1 MIYNNQQRVVYLY
14 FELYVRVEPY
24 TIIKNRECVGYKTHF
39 PNVLSKIKEGYA
51 LRDNNLD
58 LRVVRTK
65 TAIRNALVELI
76 EEKGFDAITVKDI
89 TTKANINRVLS
100 MRTIKINLI

>member
-1 MIYNNQQRVVYLY
+1 M
-14 FELYVRVEPY
+14 
-24 TIIKNRECVGYKTHF
+24 
-39 PNVLSKIKEGYA
+39 KEGHA
-51 LRDNNLD
+51 LRDSNLD

-76 EEKGFDAITVKDI
+76 EEKGFDAITVKI
-89 TTKANINRVLS
+89 LQRKQTLIAVLS